1 MDDDR
6 LKELFREYRAG
17 EISEEE
23 WMESTTP
30 RGRMRAVVQHGNL
43 SDEEILTMEQ
53 LVIAAEIIDEKTA
66 PDEVEP
72 MDPEDMDGPDVYP
85 KPDELPD
92 DPPDI
97 DDMPIADRIE
107 ASGEDA
113 TLMGFAWM
121 DWIASTTPE
130 ERQQAVDRYGA
141 PSPDDI
147 PDCVDIPG
155 DLDLSNPSDESE

>member
-6 LKELFREYRAG
+6 LEELFREYRAG

-23 WMESTTP
+23 WVESTTP

-53 LVIAAEIIDEKTA
+53 LVIAAEISDENTA

-85 KPDELPD
+85 DPDELPD

-107 ASGEDA
+107 AIGEDA
-113 TLMGFAWM
+113 TLMEFAWM